1 MSIMWTIAKYIGFIY
16 YTVTSISIYI
26 FLHLFFRINRRPN
39 PLFYKNNKA
48 ISPIITIFFSLFNL
62 FLCFLFFRKRYYGYI
77 IYLLNEL
84 ITISFSYIIL
94 SGFHVYGITGQI
106 CSGKTSACEY
116 LKKRY
121 KASIISLDEINH
133 KILTRRDIIKE
144 IKKQFGN
151 EVITINNGIESVNK
165 SELKKII
172 FNNKQMKRKL
182 ESITHPKIMIQ
193 FIKTLFTER
202 FIKLKKFVFIEN
214 AILLRFNMF
223 KMLLKGTI
231 SICVENENILIKR
244 IMDRDNRGENIT
256 SEETARNI
264 LKNQMSL
271 NEFKYKSDVIIY
283 NDDNYQALELKID
296 YLMKNVME
304 NSKNDIIFV
313 N

>member
-62 FLCFLFFRKRYYGYI
+62 FLCFLFFRKRYFGYL

-144 IKKQFGN
+144 IKKQFGS

-296 YLMKNVME
+296 YLMKNVMQY
-304 NSKNDIIFV
+304 SKNDIIFV

>member
-1 MSIMWTIAKYIGFIY
+1 MALIWTIAKYIGFIY

-39 PLFYKNNKA
+39 PLFYKHNKA

-133 KILTRRDIIKE
+133 KILTRRDIINE

-151 EVITINNGIESVNK
+151 EVITINKGIESVNK

-304 NSKNDIIFV
+304 YSKNDIIFV

>member
-39 PLFYKNNKA
+39 PLFYKRNKA

-264 LKNQMSL
+264 LKNQMNL

-304 NSKNDIIFV
+304 YSKNDIIFV

>member
-1 MSIMWTIAKYIGFIY
+1 MALMWTIAKYIGFIY

-39 PLFYKNNKA
+39 PLFYKHNKA

-62 FLCFLFFRKRYYGYI
+62 FLCFIFFRKRYFGYL

-133 KILTRRDIIKE
+133 KILTRRDIINE

-182 ESITHPKIMIQ
+182 ESITHP
-193 FIKTLFTER
+193 
-202 FIKLKKFVFIEN
+202 
-214 AILLRFNMF
+214 
-223 KMLLKGTI
+223 
-231 SICVENENILIKR
+231 
-244 IMDRDNRGENIT
+244 
-256 SEETARNI
+256 
-264 LKNQMSL
+264 
-271 NEFKYKSDVIIY
+271 
-283 NDDNYQALELKID
+283 
-296 YLMKNVME
+296 
-304 NSKNDIIFV
+304 
-313 N
+313 

>member
-39 PLFYKNNKA
+39 PLFYKHNNA

-62 FLCFLFFRKRYYGYI
+62 FLCFLFFRKRYFGYL

-296 YLMKNVME
+296 YLMKNVMQY
-304 NSKNDIIFV
+304 SKTDIIFV

>member
-39 PLFYKNNKA
+39 PLFYKHNKA

-62 FLCFLFFRKRYYGYI
+62 FLCFIFFRKRYFGYL

-106 CSGKTSACEY
+106 CSGKTSACKY

>member
-1 MSIMWTIAKYIGFIY
+1 MSFMTTILKYIGFIY
-16 YTVTSISIYI
+16 YTVTSITIFI
-26 FLHLFFRINRRPN
+26 FLHLFFRLSRRPN
-39 PLFYKNNKA
+39 PRFYKDNKA
-48 ISPIITIFFSLFNL
+48 LSLPIIIFYSLLNL
-62 FLCFLFFRKRYYGYI
+62 FLCYLFFKKKYLGYI

-84 ITISFSYIIL
+84 ITIFFSYLVL

-121 KASIISLDEINH
+121 KAAIVSLDEINH
-133 KILTRRDIIKE
+133 RILERRDIIRQ
-144 IKKQFGN
+144 IKKEFGN
-151 EVITINNGIESVNK
+151 EVIMYNNGMESINR
-165 SELKKII
+165 SALKKII
-172 FNNKQMKRKL
+172 FGNKQMRKKL
-182 ESITHPKIMIQ
+182 ENITHPKIMMQ
-193 FIKTLFTER
+193 FLKILFTER
-202 FIKLKKFVFIEN
+202 FLNMKRFVFIEN

-231 SICVENENILIKR
+231 SICVENENVLVQR
-244 IMDRDNRGENIT
+244 IIRRDNRGDNVT

-283 NDDNYQALELKID
+283 NDDNYQSLELKID
-296 YLMKNVME
+296 GIMNNIIKY
-304 NSKNDIIFV
+304 SKFDMIFV

>member
-1 MSIMWTIAKYIGFIY
+1 MALIWTIAKYIGFIY

-62 FLCFLFFRKRYYGYI
+62 FLCFLFFRKRYFGYL

-133 KILTRRDIIKE
+133 KILTRRDIINE

-231 SICVENENILIKR
+231 SICVEDENVLIKR
-244 IMDRDNRGENIT
+244 IMNRDNRGENIT

-264 LKNQMSL
+264 LSNQMSL

-304 NSKNDIIFV
+304 YSKNDIIFV

>member
-1 MSIMWTIAKYIGFIY
+1 MALMWTIAKYIGFIY

-62 FLCFLFFRKRYYGYI
+62 FLCFLFFRKRYFGYL

-133 KILTRRDIIKE
+133 KILTRRDIINE

-296 YLMKNVME
+296 YLMKNVMQY
-304 NSKNDIIFV
+304 SKTDIIFV

>member
-62 FLCFLFFRKRYYGYI
+62 FLCFLFFRKRYYGYL